1 MQHASEVKGTR
12 GPWSHQEFR
21 ITVRCSTAD
30 VQSAFPLWADL
41 PSEAVLGSEEGSMLF
56 VGSGERRGVRGVFFH
71 FPAQIPG
78 CSDHGQ
84 NVEKLEVP
92 SVFVAK
98 WLNGKWGQ
106 EAQERPKAWRL
117 AQRPVLGKVQI
128 YFLTAGEANV
138 KETEEKSP
146 RVAKKHRAKSF
157 LSSSCM
163 KPGQRTTAPCV
174 LFHQVL
180 QASG

>member
-30 VQSAFPLWADL
+30 VQSAFPLWSDL

-92 SVFVAK
+92 SMFVAK
-98 WLNGKWGQ
+98 WLSGKWGQ
-106 EAQERPKAWRL
+106 EAPRKGPRPGGWHKGLSWAKCRL
-117 AQRPVLGKVQI
+117 
-128 YFLTAGEANV
+128 T
-138 KETEEKSP
+138 S
-146 RVAKKHRAKSF
+146 
-157 LSSSCM
+157 
-163 KPGQRTTAPCV
+163 
-174 LFHQVL
+174 
-180 QASG
+180 